1 MSVTFCNIVNTTP
14 GYAGCFFKEFRM
26 MVRRYLFEII
36 LVVMIVCG
44 IVAASFYW

>member
-1 MSVTFCNIVNTTP
+1 
-14 GYAGCFFKEFRM
+14 M

-44 IVAASFYW
+44 VVAASFYL

>member
-1 MSVTFCNIVNTTP
+1 
-14 GYAGCFFKEFRM
+14 M